1 VQRLNAQELK
11 ERLGA
16 AEPPLVLDV
25 REPWEVQV
33 CALPGAK
40 HIPMRDVPTRLAEIE
55 RDRDLVVLCHHGVR
69 SMAVANFLVGQ
80 GYARIYNL
88 DGGIDAWAKHVEPGM
103 AKY

>member
-1 VQRLNAQELK
+1 MQRLNARELK
-11 ERLGA
+11 TCLNTA
-16 AEPPLVLDV
+16 KPPLVLDV

-33 CALPGAK
+33 CALPGSK
-40 HIPMRDVPTRLAEIE
+40 HIPMRDIPERLAEID
-55 RDRDLVVLCHHGVR
+55 RDRDWVVLCHHGIR
-69 SMAVANFLVGQ
+69 SLAVANFLAGQ

>member
-1 VQRLNAQELK
+1 MQRLNAQELK
-11 ERLGA
+11 ARLSA

-33 CALPGAK
+33 CALPGSR
-40 HIPMRDVPTRLAEIE
+40 HIPMRDIPERLAEID

-69 SMAVANFLVGQ
+69 SLAVANFLAGQ
-80 GYARIYNL
+80 GYTRIYNL
-88 DGGIDAWAKHVEPGM
+88 DGGIDAWAKEVEPGM